1 MAKLTKTST
10 RNKCTKLID
19 KERIIVIM
27 RANINGKTNNPNYL
41 KVSKLTG
48 VHRKTLKSR
57 TTLFF
62 ILLSS
67 KKLINPPK
75 QVPLN

>member
-27 RANINGKTNNPNYL
+27 RANINGKTNNSNHL
-41 KVSKLTG
+41 KVSNQ
-48 VHRKTLKSR
+48 
-57 TTLFF
+57 
-62 ILLSS
+62 LLE
-67 KKLINPPK
+67 
-75 QVPLN
+75 

>member
-1 MAKLTKTST
+1 MAKLTKTRT
-10 RNKCTKLID
+10 RKKCTKLID

-48 VHRKTLKSR
+48 VHLAVCFC
-57 TTLFF
+57 L
-62 ILLSS
+62 
-67 KKLINPPK
+67 
-75 QVPLN
+75 

>member
-41 KVSKLTG
+41 KVSG
-48 VHRKTLKSR
+48 VHRKTLKSWWE
-57 TTLFF
+57 
-62 ILLSS
+62 
-67 KKLINPPK
+67 NC
-75 QVPLN
+75 